1 MLVRGEEVSFT
12 KNLSSYVVKKKKIWW
27 IFLWYI
33 LAIKNAYLTFPFRK
47 QLRNSNNFLRPEW
60 FPSILFVQPP
70 RISTTF
76 NSPNLLVEFDLL
88 ISSAMQLLVSYE
100 IYSAEYLL
108 SNPISFLQRSLH
120 LLQHNN
126 WPSKMRKTS
135 ISKNDRIRHLVA
147 LRIEKHHLEN
157 NNYKNNL

>member
-1 MLVRGEEVSFT
+1 MLIWHFPFESNFVIVTISSVLNDFHPSCSYNLHVYRQLST
-12 KNLSSYVVKKKKIWW
+12 LQICLSSLI
-27 IFLWYI
+27 
-33 LAIKNAYLTFPFRK
+33 
-47 QLRNSNNFLRPEW
+47 SW
-60 FPSILFVQPP
+60 F
-70 RISTTF
+70 
-76 NSPNLLVEFDLL
+76 L

-135 ISKNDRIRHLVA
+135 ISKNDRIRHLLA
-147 LRIEKHHLEN
+147 FRIEKHHLEN

>member
-1 MLVRGEEVSFT
+1 MLIWHFPFESNFVIVTISSVLNDFHPSCSYNLHVYRQLST
-12 KNLSSYVVKKKKIWW
+12 LQICLSSLI
-27 IFLWYI
+27 
-33 LAIKNAYLTFPFRK
+33 
-47 QLRNSNNFLRPEW
+47 SW
-60 FPSILFVQPP
+60 F
-70 RISTTF
+70 
-76 NSPNLLVEFDLL
+76 L
-88 ISSAMQLLVSYE
+88 ISSVQLLVSYE

-135 ISKNDRIRHLVA
+135 YAIQKWSYSTSACTSHW
-147 LRIEKHHLEN
+147 ETCLEN

>member
-1 MLVRGEEVSFT
+1 ML
-12 KNLSSYVVKKKKIWW
+12 IWH
-27 IFLWYI
+27 
-33 LAIKNAYLTFPFRK
+33 FPFESNFES
-47 QLRNSNNFLRPEW
+47 NSNNFLRPEW
-60 FPSILFVQPP
+60 FPSILFNLYVYRQLSTLQICLSSL
-70 RISTTF
+70 ISWF
-76 NSPNLLVEFDLL
+76 L
-88 ISSAMQLLVSYE
+88 ISSVQLFVSYE

-147 LRIEKHHLEN
+147 FRIEKHHLEN